1 MKLKLVVLA
10 GAKEGL
16 EIPLKKEKFLIGRAK
31 ECALRAGSEAISRQ
45 HCAISRHES
54 GYTVKDLGSR
64 NGTYVNDKRITEEV
78 PLAAGNE
85 LRVGPLKFRV
95 DTIAEKVEKAATP
108 GANSP
113 LPANPAVPVANGT
126 PRKHPPVKDVAGVV
140 ERTIS
145 LSDSMT
151 EDDVSRWLL
160 GITDKDGPETLKETR
175 SLRAE
180 DTRTNLT
187 KATMTGNTATV
198 EDVAQQL
205 AAAAAEAEDEAAE
218 ATAGEPGAEESKDE
232 EGSGVWKWMKRGKAG
247 PGKKQAPG
255 KLPPRTDQGPKK
267 DSRDAA
273 ADILREMQRRR

>member
-64 NGTYVNDKRITEEV
+64 NGTYVNDQRITAEV

-95 DTIAEKVEKAATP
+95 DTIAEKVEKPAAP
-108 GANSP
+108 AAKSP
-113 LPANPAVPVANGT
+113 LPANPAIPVANGN
-126 PRKHPPVKDVAGVV
+126 PKKHPPVKDVAGVV

-145 LSDSMT
+145 LSDSMS
-151 EDDVSRWLL
+151 EDDVSKWLL
-160 GITDKDGPETLKETR
+160 GVSEKDGPEMLKETR

-180 DTRTNLT
+180 DTTTTINRV
-187 KATMTGNTATV
+187 TMTGNTATV
-198 EDVAQQL
+198 DDVAKL
-205 AAAAAEAEDEAAE
+205 TAAAAAEAEEEAAE
-218 ATAGEPGAEESKDE
+218 ADPGAPVAEESKDE
-232 EGSGVWKWMKRGKAG
+232 EGSGVWKWMKRGKAA